1 MLTLETCNLCP
12 RRCGCDRTRGQTGL
26 CGAGGQLR
34 AAKAMIHKGEEPC
47 LIGGDTTKYAEGG
60 PGGKE
65 ARFGAGAVFFSGCNL
80 RCVFCQNYEISIQN
94 KGWVIST
101 GRLEE
106 IMLDLQKQG
115 ASCIDLVT
123 PTPYVVQIKEA
134 LQQIRKDLTIPVVYN
149 CGGYESLEA
158 IESLDGLI
166 DIYMPDLKYKDL
178 RLSARYSKA
187 ADYFE
192 AAAPA
197 LEEMVRQTGSPVFD
211 SQKRLLKGTLVRH
224 LVLPGCRRDS
234 MDLMDY
240 LGSHY
245 RPGQILIS
253 LLRQY
258 TPWGDAKKYPEI
270 DRRLTTFEYESV
282 VDRAL
287 ANGLEGY
294 RQGKDSQNMSLRPD
308 FDGSGLQ

>member
-1 MLTLETCNLCP
+1 
-12 RRCGCDRTRGQTGL
+12 
-26 CGAGGQLR
+26 
-34 AAKAMIHKGEEPC
+34 MIHKGEEPC
-47 LIGGDTTKYAEGG
+47 LIGGNATKDAKDS

-65 ARFGAGAVFFSGCNL
+65 GARFGAGAVFFSGCNL
-80 RCVFCQNYEISIQN
+80 KCVFCQNYEISIEN

-101 GRLEE
+101 EQLAR
-106 IMLDLQKQG
+106 IMLDLQKKG

-123 PTPYVVQIKEA
+123 PTPYVIQIKEA
-134 LQQIRKDLTIPVVYN
+134 LTAVKGKLTIPVVYN

-158 IESLDGLI
+158 IRSLEGLI
-166 DIYMPDLKYKDL
+166 DIYLPDLKYKDP

-192 AAAPA
+192 AASKA
-197 LEEMVRQTGSPVFD
+197 LDEMVRQTGKPVFD
-211 SQKRLLKGTLVRH
+211 DQKRLLKGTLVRH
-224 LVLPGCRRDS
+224 LVLPGCRHDS

-240 LGSHY
+240 LGSCY
-245 RPGQILIS
+245 DSGQILIS

-258 TPWGDAKKYPEI
+258 TPWGEAKNYPEI

-294 RQGKDSQNMSLRPD
+294 RQGKDSQNMTLRPD
-308 FDGSGLQ
+308 FDGSGLI